1 MWMIGAGIAVAGL
14 LSMVFAGIGLG
25 LLVIAAGALIMA
37 ACCWGELRAESR
49 ANEWRRAYPSY
60 KY

>member
-1 MWMIGAGIAVAGL
+1 MWQVGAGLACAGL
-14 LSMVFAGIGLG
+14 LSMVFTGIGIGLMIIG
-25 LLVIAAGALIMA
+25 IGAAIVAMG
-37 ACCWGELRAESR
+37 CWSELRAESR

>member
-1 MWMIGAGIAVAGL
+1 MWQVGAGLACAGL
-14 LSMVFAGIGLG
+14 LSMVFAGIGIG
-25 LLVIAAGALIMA
+25 LVVMGIGAAIVAMG
-37 ACCWGELRAESR
+37 CWNELRAESR